1 MQDFFKKL
9 LPNNQNSNISRY
21 YTGVILIGIV
31 ALIII
36 LNIKLLAWA
45 AVGLCFGIAF
55 YEAIRLYGI
64 EEKSTLY
71 IIAGIIWI
79 IAYFHNNPIYIAL
92 VTLVVMASYNAF
104 IQNVKSKDYLVIL
117 YPTIPFLCF
126 FSIYVGF
133 GAKTIIWLII
143 TVAIA
148 DIGAYFGGRLFGK
161 SPLSPVSPKK
171 TLEGA
176 LIGLVLA
183 TLIGTIVGM
192 MIRGFVASFFITFFI
207 AAISIF
213 GDLYESLLKRSANV
227 KDSGNILPGHGGML
241 DRVDGLLFSSVI
253 MLFLLDWI

>member
-1 MQDFFKKL
+1 MQDFLKKL
-9 LPNNQNSNISRY
+9 LPNKDSNASRY
-21 YTGVILIGIV
+21 YTAVVLIGIV
-31 ALIII
+31 VLIIV

-45 AVGLCFGIAF
+45 MIGLCFGIAF
-55 YEAIRLYGI
+55 YEAIRLYGL
-64 EEKSTLY
+64 EEKASLY
-71 IIAGIIWI
+71 ISAGIIWI

-92 VTLVVMASYNAF
+92 VVLVVMASYNAF
-104 IQNVKSKDYLVIL
+104 IQNTKSKDYLVIL

-126 FSIYVGF
+126 FSIYVNF
-133 GAKTIIWLII
+133 GVKTIIWLII
-143 TVAIA
+143 TVAVA

-183 TLIGTIVGM
+183 TLIGTIAGM
-192 MIRGFVASFFITFFI
+192 MVKGFIASFFITFFI
-207 AAISIF
+207 ATISIF
-213 GDLYESLLKRSANV
+213 GDLYESLLKRNANV